1 MCKLSYRYKYRIY
14 PNSHQET
21 LMNKTLELCRYV
33 YNETLAY
40 RKDKYEKENI
50 SISKYDTNKLLPI
63 WKIKNIQL
71 QNIHSQVLADVQERV
86 DLAFRFFFQRAK
98 KGQTPGYPRFKGVGN
113 YDSFCYPQISNGAT
127 RIKENKLYLSKIGSI
142 KIELHREIP
151 ESCKIKRIT
160 IKRESNKW
168 FAIFSC
174 EENQENKI
182 HNKENI
188 VGIDL
193 GCKNFITLSD
203 GNQVENP
210 KFLKQSMKKIKR
222 YSRKLSEKKKG
233 SPERIKTKKVLN
245 QVYKKIKNQRSDFL
259 HKVSKNLT
267 DNYKN
272 IVFEDLN
279 INSMI
284 ENKPW
289 TSLNRSILD
298 SGWGIFVNFCI
309 YKAERAGGRVI
320 KVNPKNTTKMC
331 SRCGNLIEK
340 DLSERIHRCSCGLE
354 IDRDLNASINIL
366 RLGQKSLA
374 KSLEVK

>member
-1 MCKLSYRYKYRIY
+1 MRKISYKFRLY

-21 LMNKTLELCRYV
+21 LMKKTLELCRYI
-33 YNETLAY
+33 YNETLSY
-40 RKDKYEKENI
+40 RRDKYEKENI
-50 SISKYDTNKLLPI
+50 SISKFDTNKFLPL
-63 WKIKNIQL
+63 WKKDKPEL
-71 QNIHSQVLADVQERV
+71 ENIHSQVLQNVQERV
-86 DLAFRFFFQRAK
+86 DLAFRAFFQRIK
-98 KGQTPGYPRFKGVGN
+98 KGQKPGYPRFKGLGQ
-113 YDSFCYPQISNGAT
+113 YDSFCYPQPKDNCPKNNLLKIF
-127 RIKENKLYLSKIGSI
+127 KIGFV
-142 KIELHREIP
+142 KIDLHREIP
-151 ESCKIKRIT
+151 EICKIKRIT
-160 IKRESNKW
+160 IKRECDKW
-168 FAIFSC
+168 FAVFSC
-174 EENQENKI
+174 EENENNKI
-182 HNKENI
+182 HLKENI

-203 GNQVENP
+203 GTQVENP

-259 HKVSKNLT
+259 HKTSKNLVE
-267 DNYKN
+267 NYKN

-279 INSMI
+279 IDEML
-284 ENKPW
+284 ENRPW
-289 TSLNRSILD
+289 RNLNRTILD
-298 SGWGIFVNFCI
+298 SGWGIFVKMCI
-309 YKAERAGGRVI
+309 YKAERAGGRII

-340 DLSERIHRCSCGLE
+340 DLSERIHKCSCGLE

-374 KSLEVK
+374 KSLEV